1 MKRAVWIFF
10 FALCFHPGIASV
22 VSLDSLRTADLLFVV
37 NIEGNAITSV
47 TEGYE
52 QLPID
57 HVAIFYRDSVSL
69 SPCVVQA
76 DYRGVRI
83 CSLSDFVLESDSASL
98 KIVVGRVQVSFLS
111 RRSVANALSHVG
123 KPYDFYF
130 MPDDKEMYCSELV
143 QKCYVGTSGDLL
155 FSTIPMT
162 FRNASGEV
170 PDYWVKH
177 YQKKGIPIPEG
188 APGTNPGELSR
199 RPQVRILGELAP

>member
-1 MKRAVWIFF
+1 MKRAVWILF
-10 FALCFHPGIASV
+10 FALCCHPGIASV
-22 VSLDSLRTADLLFVV
+22 VCKDSLQTADLLFVV
-37 NIEGNAITSV
+37 NAQGNAITSV

-57 HVAIFYRDSVSL
+57 HVAIFYRDSLGL

-76 DYRGVRI
+76 DYQGVRV
-83 CSLSDFVLESDSASL
+83 CSLADFIADSESASYKL
-98 KIVVGRVQVSFLS
+98 VVGRVMVPFLP
-111 RRSVANALSHVG
+111 RRSVENALSHVG

-143 QKCYVGTSGDLL
+143 QKCYVSTSGDLL

-162 FRNASGEV
+162 FCNATGQV

-177 YQKKGIPIPEG
+177 YQKRGIPIPEG

-199 RPQVRILGELAP
+199 RPQVRILGELRP